1 MRLPHGR
8 RQRGKSKHHRAD
20 EIAALQTKIFSHC
33 GEMECMVI
41 AFFEGKEEFLA
52 NLIHEVL
59 TKKTLC
65 TTV

>member
-1 MRLPHGR
+1 MSGAQHGALCSVLVR
-8 RQRGKSKHHRAD
+8 IEGQID
-20 EIAALQTKIFSHC
+20 ALQTKIFSHC
-33 GEMECMVI
+33 GEMECTVI
-41 AFFEGKEEFLA
+41 AFFEGKLGVSP